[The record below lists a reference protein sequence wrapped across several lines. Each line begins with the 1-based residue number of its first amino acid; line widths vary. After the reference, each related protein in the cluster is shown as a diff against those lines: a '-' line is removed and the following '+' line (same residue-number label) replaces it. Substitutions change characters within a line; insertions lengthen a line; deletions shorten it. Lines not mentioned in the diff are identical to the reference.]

1 MGRRRAGPDLRPGAD
16 GLRGFDGSDVDD
28 WTAIRLETMDGY
40 QFTPT
45 YGPDSRPTIWN
56 PAEWGGRIPRGEV
69 HAAVDHIFRTYR
81 VLRMYCDPRDWQSE
95 IETWGLEHGEDVVV
109 EWATYRAVQMHA
121 ALERTVTDLTTKALT
136 HDGCPITA
144 LHVGNARKLAKPGD
158 RYILGKPSQ
167 SQKIDA
173 AVTSVLCHEAT
184 ADARAAGLG
193 KPEPSRRVMVLR

>member
-1 MGRRRAGPDLRPGAD
+1 MTLAP
-16 GLRGFDGSDVDD
+16 
-28 WTAIRLETMDGY
+28 
-40 QFTPT
+40 
-45 YGPDSRPTIWN
+45 
-56 PAEWGGRIPRGEV
+56 
-69 HAAVDHIFRTYR
+69 
-81 VLRMYCDPRDWQSE
+81 
-95 IETWGLEHGEDVVV
+95 
-109 EWATYRAVQMHA
+109 
-121 ALERTVTDLTTKALT
+121 VTDVRVRFAPSPT
-136 HDGCPITA
+136 GQ

>member
-1 MGRRRAGPDLRPGAD
+1 VRA
-16 GLRGFDGSDVDD
+16 FDGSDVDD

-45 YGPDSRPTIWN
+45 YRAGLAADDLEPGGVGRQDPARRGPRR
-56 PAEWGGRIPRGEV
+56 GGSHLPHVPG
-69 HAAVDHIFRTYR
+69 AAD
-81 VLRMYCDPRDWQSE
+81 VLRPPRLAVRDRDL
-95 IETWGLEHGEDVVV
+95 GLEHGEDVVV

-158 RYILGKPSQ
+158 RYILGKPSA
-167 SQKIDA
+167 S
-173 AVTSVLCHEAT
+173 
-184 ADARAAGLG
+184 
-193 KPEPSRRVMVLR
+193 PRRSTRR